1 MKFIFTLVILLFN
14 SIYSF
19 KFNNNLNLKLRNNI
33 NLNLNKNNKYLY
45 KTYLNEKKKTIKF
58 INNITNYNTKTLSK
72 LIDKSFQ
79 ILEYNNNIYINNTK
93 SKYNTIVIDDN
104 IKINIE
110 NVKNIKIYNNNHI
123 YLYKNN
129 SYDINNDIDL
139 IYEKIKELDILL
151 NLLNLLLF
159 FQN

>member
-1 MKFIFTLVILLFN
+1 MH
-14 SIYSF
+14 
-19 KFNNNLNLKLRNNI
+19 
-33 NLNLNKNNKYLY
+33 
-45 KTYLNEKKKTIKF
+45 
-58 INNITNYNTKTLSK
+58 
-72 LIDKSFQ
+72 
-79 ILEYNNNIYINNTK
+79 NTK